1 MLWKRVQEGDAE
13 GLWKTIPRDLWTWIE
28 KYTGRR
34 ARRIGWCFD
43 LNAGEVADL
52 HQELMIDVARRW
64 RWYDP
69 ARKSEKGFVKLLVK
83 HRLADFCDNGIRR
96 VRDLRPRP
104 ESLND
109 TVRVKAGGQDT
120 DVERTQLVSEAD
132 TERLTHNRWPSRRR
146 QFEMEQDVRCLV
158 AKLPPDLR
166 RICEALMHY
175 NPRVAAQ
182 RLKIPESTLRDKLKG
197 LRIYF
202 ARLADYLDVPAS
214 GS

>member
-1 MLWKRVQEGDAE
+1 MLWKRVQEDDAE
-13 GLWKTIPRDLWTWIE
+13 GVWKAIPHDLWTWIE
-28 KYTGRR
+28 KYTRR
-34 ARRIGWCFD
+34 KARRIGWCFE
-43 LNAGEVADL
+43 LNAAEVDDL
-52 HQELMIDVARRW
+52 HQELMVDVARRW
-64 RWYDP
+64 RWYNP
-69 ARKSEKGFVKLLVK
+69 ARGPAEAFVSKLAKNRISE
-83 HRLADFCDNGIRR
+83 FCDNGIRR

-104 ESLND
+104 ESLNE
-109 TVRVKAGGQDT
+109 TIRVKEGGQDT
-120 DVERTQLVSEAD
+120 GVERAQLVSEAD

-146 QFEMEQDVRCLV
+146 QFEMEEDVRCLV

-166 RICEALMHY
+166 RICEALMRY

-214 GS
+214 

>member
-13 GLWKTIPRDLWTWIE
+13 GLWKTIPPDLWTWIE
-28 KYTGRR
+28 KYTERKAKRVGR
-34 ARRIGWCFD
+34 AFE

-64 RWYDP
+64 RRYDP
-69 ARKSEKGFVKLLVK
+69 ARSPEKAFVALLIK
-83 HRLADFCDNGIRR
+83 HRIADFCDNGIRR
-96 VRDLRPRP
+96 VRDPRQRAV
-104 ESLND
+104 SLND
-109 TVRVKAGGQDT
+109 TVRGQD
-120 DVERTQLVSEAD
+120 DEPVERSRLVSEAD
-132 TERLTHNRWPSRRR
+132 TERLTHYRRPSRRR
-146 QFEMEQDVRCLV
+146 QFDMEQDVRCLV

-214 GS
+214 